1 MKPNIF
7 EIATKE
13 LTQDGFFTWLLQWA
27 DPSNKKY
34 DEILN
39 KCATEFVKLLMQKKI
54 DIDFE
59 LTKVTTGRQW
69 ENIDIRAEVNDKYL
83 IIIEDK
89 TFTKEHSE
97 QLKAYKKTA
106 VDWCNENK
114 YEEPICIYLKTGS
127 ESKSSL
133 NIVSEKGYAVVSRG
147 ELISFFDKY
156 KIKNDIFNDFILK
169 IIHLEKSEK
178 DFQTKKIKDWD
189 SNCWIGFFRFLESET
204 DLQINSWN
212 FVNNPSG
219 GFYGLWWHGVE
230 WKKNIWFYLQMEE
243 GKLCFKIGEIYKN
256 HAKTRNEIYDIIME
270 KAQKRKKREITKPQR
285 FGNGTYMT
293 IAMVKQEDWLGDE
306 NNIIN
311 KDEVIGKLKEYEKF
325 IKYCVK

>member
-7 EIATKE
+7 EIATRE

-34 DEILN
+34 DEMLN
-39 KCATEFVKLLMQKKI
+39 KCAAEFVKLLIQKQMY
-54 DIDFE
+54 IDFE
-59 LTKVTTGRQW
+59 LTKIIAGRQW
-69 ENIDIRAEVNDKYL
+69 ENIDIWAEINDKYL

-89 TFTKEHSE
+89 TFTGEHSE
-97 QLKAYKKTA
+97 QLETYKITA
-106 VDWCNENK
+106 AEWCKENK

-133 NIVSEKGYAVVSRG
+133 DIISTKGYAVVSRN
-147 ELISFFDKY
+147 ELISFFNQY
-156 KIKNDIFNDFILK
+156 KIKNDIFNDFIFK
-169 IIHLEKSEK
+169 IQHLEKAENA
-178 DFQTKKIKDWD
+178 FETKKLKDWD

-219 GFYGLWWHGVE
+219 GFYGLWWQGFA
-230 WKKNIWFYLQMEE
+230 WKKYWLYLQIEE
-243 GKLCFKIGEIYKN
+243 KKLCFKIGEVAKN
-256 HAKTRNEIYDIIME
+256 HAKTRNEIYNIIME
-270 KAQKRKKREITKPQR
+270 KVQKRKKYEITKPQR
-285 FGNGTYMT
+285 FGNGIYMT
-293 IAMVKQEDWLGDE
+293 VAVVKQEDWLGNE
-306 NNIIN
+306 NSIIK
-311 KDEVIGKLKEYEKF
+311 KDDVVVKLKEYEKF